1 MFYTNRNIAIGNQV
15 DAVNRRFAQHLKDQQ
30 NAIDKTDYQGA
41 HLPRVV
47 PTLEGGGFW
56 KDMGNTLWSGV
67 RTASPLL
74 SLLPYG
80 GALEKAINVIGNVT
94 GTGRKRGRPSKKA
107 GGAIA
112 GSTAGGSHILG
123 GAIAGST
130 AGNHKRKKKDILPP
144 IEGGAVQNKT
154 NVNLMKNLLSGATK
168 IARNVVSEVK
178 ENKKNINP
186 PSLPAG
192 GARAGARA
200 GGARAGATGSRKYEK
215 KKLDSIPDNIQDMT
229 GGYRSDAGLTGAVV
243 GQGKKHKKGAKAS
256 GWIEHV
262 KAYSKAHK
270 CSYKEAMSKA
280 KATYKK

>member
-1 MFYTNRNIAIGNQV
+1 
-15 DAVNRRFAQHLKDQQ
+15 
-30 NAIDKTDYQGA
+30 
-41 HLPRVV
+41 
-47 PTLEGGGFW
+47 
-56 KDMGNTLWSGV
+56 MGNTLWSGV

-107 GGAIA
+107 GGA
-112 GSTAGGSHILG
+112 TAGGSHILG
-123 GAIAGST
+123 GAT
-130 AGNHKRKKKDILPP
+130 AGNHKRKKKDIPP
-144 IEGGAVQNKT
+144 LIEGGAVQNKT
-154 NVNLMKNLLSGATK
+154 GVNLMKNLLSNATK

-192 GARAGARA
+192 GSRAGARA

-243 GQGKKHKKGAKAS
+243 GQGKKHKKSAKAS